1 MTMMSMTGY
10 GRAEGA
16 FEDWSWVWE
25 VRGVNG
31 KGLDMRL
38 RLPSGFESLEGAIR
52 KTVGKALKRGNL
64 QISLDMKS
72 ATGAGSYK
80 INKDWLQTLVDEGND
95 LVNSGYVNRARLDGL
110 FLVRGVVVDDTESAA
125 DPQMKARNEALM
137 ESLGDML
144 DAVKSA
150 RKQEGKALADIMGKN
165 IEAFAALN
173 KQARTC
179 ESAQAPQIK
188 QKLAARIT
196 EMLGDEF
203 PEDRLIQ
210 EAALIAA
217 KADVREELDRLDAH
231 VDAASKLL
239 KSGVPIGRKLDF
251 LAQEFIREVNTLCSK
266 SSDIELTNIGLEMK
280 SLIEQFREQAA
291 NVE

>member
-1 MTMMSMTGY
+1 MMSMTGY

-16 FEDWSWVWE
+16 FEDYSWVWE

-52 KTVGKALKRGNL
+52 KTVGKTLKRGNL

-72 ATGAGSYK
+72 ASGAGSYK
-80 INKDWLQTLVDEGND
+80 INKDWLKALVDEGAA
-95 LVNSGYVNRARLDGL
+95 LVKGGHVKPARLDGL
-110 FLVRGVVVDDTESAA
+110 YLVRGVVVDDTESAA
-125 DPQMKARNEALM
+125 DPRMEARNEALM
-137 ESLGDML
+137 ASLGDML

-150 RKQEGKALADIMGKN
+150 RKQEGKALANIMGKN
-165 IEAFAALN
+165 IEAFAGLN

-196 EMLGDEF
+196 ELLGDDF
-203 PEDRLIQ
+203 SEDRLIQ

-231 VDAASKLL
+231 VEAANKLL

-251 LAQEFIREVNTLCSK
+251 LAQEFIREINTLCSK

-280 SLIEQFREQAA
+280 SLTEQFREQAA